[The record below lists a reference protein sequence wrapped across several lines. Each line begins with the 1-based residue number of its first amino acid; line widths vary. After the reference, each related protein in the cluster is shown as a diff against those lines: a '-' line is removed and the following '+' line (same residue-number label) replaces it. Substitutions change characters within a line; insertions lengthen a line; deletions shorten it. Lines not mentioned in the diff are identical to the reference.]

1 MAEAAPAVAEPAR
14 GVAEA
19 APVGIAGLAAVSAL
33 GRGPQAQLAAAL
45 SGTAA
50 FGPVGRFDVSRRRVG
65 VAATLEQVDPLTTEL
80 AGVIEAACADAGLD
94 ARQRAGCPLLL
105 AVHGHPA
112 AGGWAATLAEQAG
125 LAGAVRVYTAACV
138 SASTAVADAAAMIGR
153 GTDRV
158 VVAAGYLVE
167 ADQFALFDSGRA
179 LATDGAVRP
188 FSAGRQG
195 LLLGDAVAA
204 VVLESPAAG
213 AERAHAAAAE
223 LVGWGR
229 AGDAYHPCQPA
240 PDGRGMAR
248 AIEAALLRAG
258 ISAHA
263 IGYVNANATGTLL
276 SDTAEAAALHRAL
289 GTAGPRVPISSTKA
303 VHGHALEASGLLELV
318 ITVLALQAG
327 KLPVNAGYLAPD
339 DSCELDV
346 IVASPRPVS
355 GPYALSLNSAF
366 GGANTALLVRAA

>member
-1 MAEAAPAVAEPAR
+1 MAEVP
-14 GVAEA
+14 
-19 APVGIAGLAAVSAL
+19 PVGIAGLAVLSAL
-33 GRGPQAQLAAAL
+33 GRGAEAQLAAAL

-50 FGPVGRFDVSRRRVG
+50 FGPVDRFDVSGRRVG
-65 VAATLEQVDPLTTEL
+65 VAATLGQVDTLTAEL
-80 AGVIEAACADAGLD
+80 AEVIELACAEAGLS
-94 ARQRAGCPLLL
+94 AAQRAGTPLLL
-105 AVHGHPA
+105 ALHGHP
-112 AGGWAATLAEQAG
+112 GATGCALELAERAG
-125 LAGAVRVYTAACV
+125 LAGAGRVYTGACV

-167 ADQFALFDSGRA
+167 SDQFALFDSGQA
-179 LATDGAVRP
+179 LAADGAVRP

-204 VVLESPAAG
+204 VVLESG
-213 AERAHAAAAE
+213 AAAAARGHQPATE

-229 AGDAYHPCQPA
+229 AGDAYHPCQPV
-240 PDGRGMAR
+240 PDGRGLAR
-248 AIEAALLRAG
+248 AIEAALRRAD
-258 ISAHA
+258 ISEHA

-289 GTAGPRVPISSTKA
+289 GSAAARVPISSTKA

-318 ITVLALQAG
+318 ITVLSLQAG

-346 IVASPRPVS
+346 ILASPRPVAA
-355 GPYALSLNSAF
+355 PYALSLNSAF
-366 GGANTALLVRAA
+366 GGANTALLVRAT